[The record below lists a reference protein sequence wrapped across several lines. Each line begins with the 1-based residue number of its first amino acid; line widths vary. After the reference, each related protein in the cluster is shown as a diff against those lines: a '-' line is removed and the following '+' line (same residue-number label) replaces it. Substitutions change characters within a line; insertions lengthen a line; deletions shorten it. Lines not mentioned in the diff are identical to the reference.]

1 MVQDVFVR
9 LIKRGNASELERSN
23 LSAYVFETA
32 SSVLTD
38 HLRKKI
44 THRDHLYEPFDQNRH
59 GEKDFSPEH
68 VLIYRQQ
75 LEFTSA
81 MLLEL
86 PEETR
91 SIFLLRRVEGMKV
104 KDVAARLGISVSS
117 VERHMRVAVGHVMQR
132 NSREPLRAIP
142 SRHGKTVRAW
152 RPPFRGSSVSRDR
165 K

>member
-1 MVQDVFVR
+1 MLR
-9 LIKRGNASELERSN
+9 RPPRSYPTAT
-23 LSAYVFETA
+23 LFPYPTLFRSSAYVFETA

-117 VERHMRVAVGHVMQR
+117 VE
-132 NSREPLRAIP
+132 
-142 SRHGKTVRAW
+142 
-152 RPPFRGSSVSRDR
+152 DR
-165 K
+165 KSTRLNSSH

>member
-75 LEFTSA
+75 LERS
-81 MLLEL
+81 
-86 PEETR
+86 EE
-91 SIFLLRRVEGMKV
+91 RRVGKEC
-104 KDVAARLGISVSS
+104 VSTC
-117 VERHMRVAVGHVMQR
+117 R
-132 NSREPLRAIP
+132 SRW
-142 SRHGKTVRAW
+142 SQ
-152 RPPFRGSSVSRDR
+152 
-165 K
+165 

>member
-1 MVQDVFVR
+1 M
-9 LIKRGNASELERSN
+9 
-23 LSAYVFETA
+23 FETA

-44 THRDHLYEPFDQNRH
+44 THRDHLYEPFDQDRH
-59 GEKDFSPEH
+59 GAKDFSPEH

-91 SIFLLRRVEGMKV
+91 AIFLLRRVEGMKV

-117 VERHMRVAVGHVMQR
+117 VESVKRRSKGTPDR
-132 NSREPLRAIP
+132 RR
-142 SRHGKTVRAW
+142 RGT
-152 RPPFRGSSVSRDR
+152 PFSDMMLVS
-165 K
+165 

>member
-91 SIFLLRRVEGMKV
+91 SRSEEHTSELQSLMR
-104 KDVAARLGISVSS
+104 ISY
-117 VERHMRVAVGHVMQR
+117 AVFCLKKKNKSTTQ
-132 NSREPLRAIP
+132 NLISQITN
-142 SRHGKTVRAW
+142 K
-152 RPPFRGSSVSRDR
+152 
-165 K
+165 

>member
-23 LSAYVFETA
+23 LSAYVFETE

-44 THRDHLYEPFDQNRH
+44 THRDHLYEPFDQTRH
-59 GEKDFSPEH
+59 GEKDFSQEH

-75 LEFTSA
+75 LAFTSA

-86 PEETR
+86 PEATR
-91 SIFLLRRVEGMKV
+91 SIFFPS
-104 KDVAARLGISVSS
+104 LGADRQ
-117 VERHMRVAVGHVMQR
+117 RH
-132 NSREPLRAIP
+132 
-142 SRHGKTVRAW
+142 
-152 RPPFRGSSVSRDR
+152 
-165 K
+165 